1 MPTLADVV
9 DPARERPSPLDS
21 IEKQKIRS
29 KLLRHNRLKPSR
41 LAEWWTTGRLGG
53 EGLQRI
59 MLRGQGRSPFPLPV
73 WLAYM
78 GKSEGRAPGQW
89 QSCEARRELSRH
101 SADKILSTAR
111 ERVRSPGLLSHGDR
125 LHTPKTADTSAG
137 SGQSELVFFWG
148 GGLVHDLSKLQGGRG
163 CGPRPTPYLDLH
175 KIQRYPFPPCQDK
188 TQNTTHNHT
197 KRGCPS
203 RAGLHVNRR
212 ASLWPRAVI

>member
-73 WLAYM
+73 WLAYK
-78 GKSEGRAPGQW
+78 GKREGRAPGQW

-137 SGQSELVFFWG
+137 SGQSELVFLG

-163 CGPRPTPYLDLH
+163 VWPTPDSVPRLT
-175 KIQRYPFPPCQDK
+175 QDP
-188 TQNTTHNHT
+188 TLSFSAMSGQNTKHHT
-197 KRGCPS
+197 QSHKTWLSVPRGIACEQT
-203 RAGLHVNRR
+203 G
-212 ASLWPRAVI
+212 